1 MKTSRKLSNTRE
13 KWQYCQKF
21 RIACLDSDRIVLTLY
36 GKSGNIA
43 KKNCITKGIMQ
54 IKRDFYLQQL
64 VDGKQ
69 NGLIKIVTGIR
80 RCGKSFLLFKLFR
93 QYLLDVGVDS
103 DHIIQIALDDIEN
116 ANLREPLP
124 LYKCIKAK
132 MTDEELY
139 YILLDEVQLVPRF
152 EEVLNSLL
160 RIDNADVYVTG
171 SNSKFL
177 SSDIITEFR
186 GRGDEIHLYPLS
198 LSEYCEGTGLSPAE
212 AWKDYYTYGG
222 LPHTL
227 SLGTEKKKIDYLNN
241 LFESVYL
248 IDILE
253 RQRIKNK
260 AEFEELV
267 KIIASGIGAPTNPTK
282 LENTFKSV
290 KKVNIDSVTISRY
303 LGYMQDA
310 FLIEKAERYDVKG
323 KKYIGSLAKYYFTD
337 IGLRNA
343 ILGLR
348 QQEET
353 HIMENIIYN
362 ELRRRGCK
370 VDVGMVEQRF
380 VDNDGKWQRKQL
392 EVDFVVNEGNQRYYI
407 QSALALPDEE
417 KRKQEMGSLLRIN
430 DSFKKI
436 IIVKD
441 DIKPWRDENGILTMG
456 LLDFLMN
463 ADSLE
468 L

>member
-1 MKTSRKLSNTRE
+1 
-13 KWQYCQKF
+13 
-21 RIACLDSDRIVLTLY
+21 
-36 GKSGNIA
+36 
-43 KKNCITKGIMQ
+43 MQ

-124 LYKCIKAK
+124 LYKCIKAN
-132 MTDEELY
+132 MTDEKLY

-253 RQRIKNK
+253 RHRIKNK

-290 KKVNIDSVTISRY
+290 KKINIDSVTISRY

-323 KKYIGSLAKYYFTD
+323 KKHIGSLAKYYFTD

-468 L
+468 Q

>member
-1 MKTSRKLSNTRE
+1 
-13 KWQYCQKF
+13 
-21 RIACLDSDRIVLTLY
+21 
-36 GKSGNIA
+36 
-43 KKNCITKGIMQ
+43 MQ
-54 IKRDFYLQQL
+54 IKREFYLQQL
-64 VDGKQ
+64 INGKQ

-80 RCGKSFLLFKLFR
+80 RCGKSFLLFKLFK
-93 QYLLDVGVDS
+93 QHLLKAGVDAE
-103 DHIIQIALDDIEN
+103 HIIQIALDDIES
-116 ANLREPLP
+116 ADLREPLT

-132 MTDEELY
+132 MKDDDLY

-152 EEVLNSLL
+152 EDVLNSLL

-222 LPHTL
+222 LPHILTL
-227 SLGTEKKKIDYLNN
+227 ETEKKKFDYLDN

-267 KIIASGIGAPTNPTK
+267 KIIASGIGAPTNPAK
-282 LENTFKSV
+282 LANTFKSV
-290 KKVNIDSVTISRY
+290 KNVNIDPTTIDRY

-310 FLIEKAERYDVKG
+310 FLIEKSERYDVKG
-323 KKYIGSLAKYYFTD
+323 KKYIGSLAKYYYSD
-337 IGLRNA
+337 LGLRNV

-353 HIMENIIYN
+353 HIMENILYN

-380 VDNDGKWQRKQL
+380 VDDDGKWKRKQL
-392 EVDFVVNEGNQRYYI
+392 EVDFVVNQGNQRYYI
-407 QSALALPDEE
+407 QSALALPDED

-430 DSFKKI
+430 DSFKKM

-468 L
+468 Q

>member
-1 MKTSRKLSNTRE
+1 
-13 KWQYCQKF
+13 
-21 RIACLDSDRIVLTLY
+21 
-36 GKSGNIA
+36 
-43 KKNCITKGIMQ
+43 MQ

-69 NGLIKIVTGIR
+69 NGLIEIVTGIR

-124 LYKCIKAK
+124 LYKCIKAN
-132 MTDEELY
+132 MTDEKLY

-253 RQRIKNK
+253 RHRIKNK

-290 KKVNIDSVTISRY
+290 KKINIDSVTISRY

-468 L
+468 Q

>member
-1 MKTSRKLSNTRE
+1 MK
-13 KWQYCQKF
+13 
-21 RIACLDSDRIVLTLY
+21 
-36 GKSGNIA
+36 
-43 KKNCITKGIMQ
+43 

-69 NGLIKIVTGIR
+69 NGLVKIVTGIR

-116 ANLREPLP
+116 ANLREPLS

-227 SLGTEKKKIDYLNN
+227 SLGTEQKKIDYLNN

-267 KIIASGIGAPTNPTK
+267 KIIASGIGTPTNPTK

-417 KRKQEMGSLLRIN
+417 KRKQEMGSLLSVR
-430 DSFKKI
+430 
-436 IIVKD
+436 
-441 DIKPWRDENGILTMG
+441 
-456 LLDFLMN
+456 
-463 ADSLE
+463 
-468 L
+468 

>member
-1 MKTSRKLSNTRE
+1 
-13 KWQYCQKF
+13 
-21 RIACLDSDRIVLTLY
+21 
-36 GKSGNIA
+36 
-43 KKNCITKGIMQ
+43 MQ

-124 LYKCIKAK
+124 LYKCIKAN

-253 RQRIKNK
+253 RHRIKNK

-290 KKVNIDSVTISRY
+290 KKINIDSVTISRY

-323 KKYIGSLAKYYFTD
+323 KKHIGSLAKYYFTD

-468 L
+468 Q

>member
-1 MKTSRKLSNTRE
+1 
-13 KWQYCQKF
+13 
-21 RIACLDSDRIVLTLY
+21 
-36 GKSGNIA
+36 
-43 KKNCITKGIMQ
+43 MQ
-54 IKRDFYLQQL
+54 IKREFYLQQL
-64 VDGKQ
+64 IDGKQ
-69 NGLIKIVTGIR
+69 NGLVKIVTGIR

-93 QYLLDVGVDS
+93 QYLLKSGVDS

-116 ANLREPLP
+116 ADLREPLT

-132 MTDEELY
+132 MTDGELY
-139 YILLDEVQLVPRF
+139 YILLDEVQLVSRF

-186 GRGDEIHLYPLS
+186 GRGDEIRLYPLS
-198 LSEYCEGTGLSPAE
+198 LPEYCEGIGLSPAE

-222 LPHTL
+222 LPHIL
-227 SLGTEKKKIDYLNN
+227 SLGTEKKKIDYLNK

-282 LENTFKSV
+282 LANTFKRV
-290 KKVNIDSVTISRY
+290 KKKNIDSVTIDHY

-310 FLIEKAERYDVKG
+310 FLIEKAERYNVKG

-337 IGLRNA
+337 LGLRNA

-362 ELRRRGCK
+362 ELCRRGCK
-370 VDVGMVEQRF
+370 VDVGMVEQRV

-407 QSALALPDEE
+407 QSALALSDED

-436 IIVKD
+436 IIVKE
-441 DIKPWRDENGILTMG
+441 DIKPWCDDNGILTMG

-463 ADSLE
+463 PNSLRQ
-468 L
+468 

>member
-1 MKTSRKLSNTRE
+1 
-13 KWQYCQKF
+13 
-21 RIACLDSDRIVLTLY
+21 
-36 GKSGNIA
+36 
-43 KKNCITKGIMQ
+43 MQ

-124 LYKCIKAK
+124 LYKCITAK

-253 RQRIKNK
+253 RHRIKNK

-290 KKVNIDSVTISRY
+290 KKINIDSVTISRY

-468 L
+468 Q

>member
-1 MKTSRKLSNTRE
+1 
-13 KWQYCQKF
+13 
-21 RIACLDSDRIVLTLY
+21 
-36 GKSGNIA
+36 
-43 KKNCITKGIMQ
+43 MQ
-54 IKRDFYLQQL
+54 IKREFYLQQL
-64 VDGKQ
+64 INGKQ

-80 RCGKSFLLFKLFR
+80 RCGKSFLLFKLFK
-93 QYLLDVGVDS
+93 QHLLKAGVDAE
-103 DHIIQIALDDIEN
+103 HIIQIALDDIES
-116 ANLREPLP
+116 ADLREPLT

-132 MTDEELY
+132 MKDDDLY

-152 EEVLNSLL
+152 EDVLNSLL

-198 LSEYCEGTGLSPAE
+198 LSEYCEGTGLSPAK

-222 LPHTL
+222 LPHILTL
-227 SLGTEKKKIDYLNN
+227 ETEKKKFDYLDN

-267 KIIASGIGAPTNPTK
+267 KIIASGIGAPTNPAK
-282 LENTFKSV
+282 LANTFKSV
-290 KKVNIDSVTISRY
+290 KNVNIDPTTINRY

-310 FLIEKAERYDVKG
+310 FLIEKSERYDVKG
-323 KKYIGSLAKYYFTD
+323 KKYIGSLAKYYYSD
-337 IGLRNA
+337 LGLRNV

-380 VDNDGKWQRKQL
+380 VDDDGKWKRKQL
-392 EVDFVVNEGNQRYYI
+392 EVDFVVNQGNQRYYI
-407 QSALALPDEE
+407 QSALALPNED

-430 DSFKKI
+430 DSFKKM

-468 L
+468 Q

>member
-1 MKTSRKLSNTRE
+1 
-13 KWQYCQKF
+13 
-21 RIACLDSDRIVLTLY
+21 
-36 GKSGNIA
+36 
-43 KKNCITKGIMQ
+43 MQ
-54 IKRDFYLQQL
+54 IKREFYLQQL
-64 VDGKQ
+64 IDGKQ

-80 RCGKSFLLFKLFR
+80 RCGKSFLLFKLFK
-93 QYLLDVGVDS
+93 QHLLKAGVDAE
-103 DHIIQIALDDIEN
+103 HIIQIALDDIES
-116 ANLREPLP
+116 ADLREPLT

-132 MTDEELY
+132 MKDDDLY

-152 EEVLNSLL
+152 EDVLNSLL

-222 LPHTL
+222 LPHILTL
-227 SLGTEKKKIDYLNN
+227 ETEKKKFDYLDN

-267 KIIASGIGAPTNPTK
+267 KIIASGIGAPTNPAK
-282 LENTFKSV
+282 LANTFKSV
-290 KKVNIDSVTISRY
+290 KNVNIDPTTIDRY

-310 FLIEKAERYDVKG
+310 FLIEKSERYDVKG
-323 KKYIGSLAKYYFTD
+323 KKYIGSLAKYYYSD
-337 IGLRNA
+337 LGLRNV

-380 VDNDGKWQRKQL
+380 VDDDGKWKRKQL
-392 EVDFVVNEGNQRYYI
+392 EVDFVVNQGNQRYYI
-407 QSALALPDEE
+407 QSALALPNED
-417 KRKQEMGSLLRIN
+417 KRKQEMGALLRIN
-430 DSFKKI
+430 DSFKKM

-468 L
+468 Q

>member
-1 MKTSRKLSNTRE
+1 
-13 KWQYCQKF
+13 
-21 RIACLDSDRIVLTLY
+21 
-36 GKSGNIA
+36 
-43 KKNCITKGIMQ
+43 MQ

-124 LYKCIKAK
+124 LYKCIKAN

-253 RQRIKNK
+253 RHRIKNK

-290 KKVNIDSVTISRY
+290 KKINIDSVTISRY

-323 KKYIGSLAKYYFTD
+323 KKHIGSLAKYYFTD

-436 IIVKD
+436 IIVKE

-468 L
+468 Q

>member
-1 MKTSRKLSNTRE
+1 
-13 KWQYCQKF
+13 
-21 RIACLDSDRIVLTLY
+21 
-36 GKSGNIA
+36 
-43 KKNCITKGIMQ
+43 MQ
-54 IKRDFYLQQL
+54 INRDFYLQQL

-124 LYKCIKAK
+124 LYECIKAK

-227 SLGTEKKKIDYLNN
+227 SLGSEKKKIDYLNN

-290 KKVNIDSVTISRY
+290 KKINIDSVTISRY

>member
-1 MKTSRKLSNTRE
+1 
-13 KWQYCQKF
+13 
-21 RIACLDSDRIVLTLY
+21 
-36 GKSGNIA
+36 
-43 KKNCITKGIMQ
+43 MQ
-54 IKRDFYLQQL
+54 IKREFYLQQL
-64 VDGKQ
+64 IDGRQ

-80 RCGKSFLLFKLFR
+80 RCGKSYLLFKLFK
-93 QYLLDVGVDS
+93 QYLLKAGVDF
-103 DHIIQIALDDIEN
+103 DHIMMIALDDIEN
-116 ANLREPLP
+116 AELREPLA

-132 MTDEELY
+132 MADDELY

-160 RIDNADVYVTG
+160 RMDNADVYVTG

-177 SSDIITEFR
+177 SSDIVTEFR

-212 AWKDYYTYGG
+212 AWKDYYAYGG
-222 LPHTL
+222 LPHVL
-227 SLGTEKKKIDYLNN
+227 SLGTEKKKMDYLNN

-267 KIIASGIGAPTNPTK
+267 KIVASGIGAPTNPAK
-282 LENTFKSV
+282 LANTFKSV
-290 KKVNIDSVTISRY
+290 KKISMDSTTIDRY

-323 KKYIGSLAKYYFTD
+323 KKYIGSLAKYYFSD
-337 IGLRNA
+337 LGLRNA
-343 ILGLR
+343 ILDLR

-380 VDNDGKWQRKQL
+380 VDDEGKWKRKQL
-392 EVDFVVNEGNQRYYI
+392 EVDFVVNDGNQKCYI
-407 QSALALPDEE
+407 QSALALPDED
-417 KRKQEMGSLLRIN
+417 KRKQEMASLLRIN

-441 DIKPWRDENGILTMG
+441 DIKPWRDENGILMMG
-456 LLDFLMN
+456 LLDFLMRP
-463 ADSLE
+463 DSLE
-468 L
+468 Q

>member
-1 MKTSRKLSNTRE
+1 
-13 KWQYCQKF
+13 
-21 RIACLDSDRIVLTLY
+21 
-36 GKSGNIA
+36 
-43 KKNCITKGIMQ
+43 MQ
-54 IKRDFYLQQL
+54 IKREFYLQQL
-64 VDGKQ
+64 IDGKQ

-80 RCGKSFLLFKLFR
+80 RCGKSFLLFKLFK
-93 QYLLDVGVDS
+93 QHLLKAGVDAE
-103 DHIIQIALDDIEN
+103 HIIQIALDDIES
-116 ANLREPLP
+116 ADLREPLT

-132 MTDEELY
+132 MKDDDLY

-152 EEVLNSLL
+152 EDVLNSLL

-222 LPHTL
+222 LPHILTL
-227 SLGTEKKKIDYLNN
+227 ETEKKKFDYLDY

-267 KIIASGIGAPTNPTK
+267 KIIASGIGAPTNPAK
-282 LENTFKSV
+282 LANTFKSV
-290 KKVNIDSVTISRY
+290 KNVNIDPTTINRY

-310 FLIEKAERYDVKG
+310 FLIEKSERYDVKG
-323 KKYIGSLAKYYFTD
+323 KKYIGSLAKYYYSD
-337 IGLRNA
+337 LGLRNV

-380 VDNDGKWQRKQL
+380 VDDDGKWKRKQL
-392 EVDFVVNEGNQRYYI
+392 EVDFVVNQGNQRYYI
-407 QSALALPDEE
+407 QSALALPNED

-430 DSFKKI
+430 DSFKKM

-468 L
+468 Q

>member
-1 MKTSRKLSNTRE
+1 
-13 KWQYCQKF
+13 
-21 RIACLDSDRIVLTLY
+21 
-36 GKSGNIA
+36 
-43 KKNCITKGIMQ
+43 MQ

-139 YILLDEVQLVPRF
+139 YILLDEIQLVPRF

-392 EVDFVVNEGNQRYYI
+392 EVDFVVNEGNQRYYMM
-407 QSALALPDEE
+407 
-417 KRKQEMGSLLRIN
+417 KRNVSKKWDPYLELMILSRKSLL
-430 DSFKKI
+430 
-436 IIVKD
+436 
-441 DIKPWRDENGILTMG
+441 
-456 LLDFLMN
+456 
-463 ADSLE
+463 
-468 L
+468 

>member
-1 MKTSRKLSNTRE
+1 
-13 KWQYCQKF
+13 
-21 RIACLDSDRIVLTLY
+21 
-36 GKSGNIA
+36 
-43 KKNCITKGIMQ
+43 MQ

-124 LYKCIKAK
+124 LYKCIKAN

-177 SSDIITEFR
+177 SSDIVTEFR

-253 RQRIKNK
+253 RHRIKNK

-290 KKVNIDSVTISRY
+290 KKINIDSVTISRY

-468 L
+468 Q

>member
-1 MKTSRKLSNTRE
+1 
-13 KWQYCQKF
+13 
-21 RIACLDSDRIVLTLY
+21 
-36 GKSGNIA
+36 
-43 KKNCITKGIMQ
+43 MQ
-54 IKRDFYLQQL
+54 IKREFYLQQL
-64 VDGKQ
+64 INGKQ

-80 RCGKSFLLFKLFR
+80 RCGKSFLLFKLFK
-93 QYLLDVGVDS
+93 QHLLKAGVDAE
-103 DHIIQIALDDIEN
+103 HIIQIALDDIES
-116 ANLREPLP
+116 ADLREPLT

-132 MTDEELY
+132 MKDDDLY

-152 EEVLNSLL
+152 EDVLNSLL

-222 LPHTL
+222 LPHILTL
-227 SLGTEKKKIDYLNN
+227 ETEKKKFDYLDN

-267 KIIASGIGAPTNPTK
+267 KIIASGIGAPTNPAK
-282 LENTFKSV
+282 LANTFKSV
-290 KKVNIDSVTISRY
+290 KNVNIDPTTIDRY

-310 FLIEKAERYDVKG
+310 FLIEKSERYDVKG
-323 KKYIGSLAKYYFTD
+323 KKYIGSLAKYYYSD
-337 IGLRNA
+337 LGLRNV

-353 HIMENIIYN
+353 HIRENIIYN

-380 VDNDGKWQRKQL
+380 VDDDGKWKRKQL
-392 EVDFVVNEGNQRYYI
+392 EVDFVVNQGNQRYYI
-407 QSALALPDEE
+407 QSALALPNED

-430 DSFKKI
+430 DSFKKM

-468 L
+468 Q

>member
-1 MKTSRKLSNTRE
+1 
-13 KWQYCQKF
+13 
-21 RIACLDSDRIVLTLY
+21 
-36 GKSGNIA
+36 
-43 KKNCITKGIMQ
+43 MQ
-54 IKRDFYLQQL
+54 IKREFYLQQL
-64 VDGKQ
+64 IDGKQ

-80 RCGKSFLLFKLFR
+80 RCGKSFLLFKLFK
-93 QYLLDVGVDS
+93 QHLLKAGVDAE
-103 DHIIQIALDDIEN
+103 HIIQIALDDIES
-116 ANLREPLP
+116 ADLREPLT

-132 MTDEELY
+132 MKDDDLY

-152 EEVLNSLL
+152 EDVLNSLL

-222 LPHTL
+222 LPHILTL
-227 SLGTEKKKIDYLNN
+227 ETEKKKFDYLDN

-267 KIIASGIGAPTNPTK
+267 KIIASGIGAPTNPAK
-282 LENTFKSV
+282 LANTFKSV
-290 KKVNIDSVTISRY
+290 KNVNIDPTTIDRY

-310 FLIEKAERYDVKG
+310 FLIEKSERYDVKG
-323 KKYIGSLAKYYFTD
+323 KKYIGSLAKYYYSD
-337 IGLRNA
+337 LGLRNV

-353 HIMENIIYN
+353 HIMENILYN

-380 VDNDGKWQRKQL
+380 VDDDGKWKRKQL
-392 EVDFVVNEGNQRYYI
+392 EVDFVVNQGNQRYYI
-407 QSALALPDEE
+407 QSALALPNED

-430 DSFKKI
+430 DSFKKM

-468 L
+468 Q

>member
-1 MKTSRKLSNTRE
+1 MK
-13 KWQYCQKF
+13 
-21 RIACLDSDRIVLTLY
+21 
-36 GKSGNIA
+36 
-43 KKNCITKGIMQ
+43 

-69 NGLIKIVTGIR
+69 NGLVKIVTGIR

-116 ANLREPLP
+116 ANLREPLS

-227 SLGTEKKKIDYLNN
+227 SLATEQKKIDYLNN

-267 KIIASGIGAPTNPTK
+267 KIIASGIGSPTNPTK

-417 KRKQEMGSLLRIN
+417 KRKQEMGSLLRIH

-436 IIVKD
+436 IIVKG

-468 L
+468 Q